1 MSSSI
6 HISRRD
12 DTCLRRLF
20 DGLRRVLIGKTR
32 KRDLRSY
39 TFLIIS
45 YNSKPNEKEYRSPP
59 AIYAPSLSRVDI
71 YFSPLYQSGIYN
83 RVRTYEK
90 KELLEGTTT
99 RRQIH
104 PRRLNKSSARKHEA
118 EPHARGSAEIHPLL
132 YYIMPNYDS

>member
-1 MSSSI
+1 M
-6 HISRRD
+6 RPVY
-12 DTCLRRLF
+12 LA
-20 DGLRRVLIGKTR
+20 LI
-32 KRDLRSY
+32 Y
-39 TFLIIS
+39 TFL
-45 YNSKPNEKEYRSPP
+45 
-59 AIYAPSLSRVDI
+59 LST
-71 YFSPLYQSGIYN
+71 N
-83 RVRTYEK
+83 RVYIIELEHTKK